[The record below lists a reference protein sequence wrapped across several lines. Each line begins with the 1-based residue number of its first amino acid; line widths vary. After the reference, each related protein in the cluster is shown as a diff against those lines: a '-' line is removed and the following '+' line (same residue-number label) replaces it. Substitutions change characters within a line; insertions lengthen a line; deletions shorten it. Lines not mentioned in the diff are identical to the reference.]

1 MESGGA
7 SFVAPTNSRAAIMA
21 ELEPLF
27 SRVALGTRPIHRLN
41 VTLGGVMEEDAP
53 GLQGSLFSDAAE
65 QARERRRQDAIGA
78 VRHKFGRNALRGL
91 DLLPD
96 ATARE
101 RNAQIG
107 GHRSGE

>member
-1 MESGGA
+1 MIVGCLGDI
-7 SFVAPTNSRAAIMA
+7 SFSVFDS
-21 ELEPLF
+21 
-27 SRVALGTRPIHRLN
+27 H
-41 VTLGGVMEEDAP
+41 
-53 GLQGSLFSDAAE
+53 SDAAE

-78 VRHKFGRNALRGL
+78 VRHKFGRNALLRGI